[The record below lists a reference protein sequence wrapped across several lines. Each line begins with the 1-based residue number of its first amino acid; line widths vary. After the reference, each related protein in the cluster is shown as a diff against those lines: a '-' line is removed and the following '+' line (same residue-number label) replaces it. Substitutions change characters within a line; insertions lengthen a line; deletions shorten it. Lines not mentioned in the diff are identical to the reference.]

1 VIGTGDRARVDGAGL
16 AYEVR
21 GEGEPVVLIH
31 AGVCADWFRAL
42 PDEPALAGHRLVP
55 YHRAG
60 YGESDPLE
68 GPLGIGRQAAQ
79 CHGLMRRL
87 GIRRAHVVGHSSS
100 AAIAL
105 QLALDHPGAVHSL
118 ALLETALLVVPSGPF
133 AGEAVRAYR
142 AGDAATAVD
151 VWLRGVC
158 GPGYRSTLDRAL
170 PGAFEQAVS
179 DAGTFFGQELPA
191 IREWPFDAA
200 AAARVT
206 QSVSHN
212 SPPTAGHPA
221 GHSDAPRRAAH
232 RLRLWATRP
241 ARRSTT
247 PGGSSPRRGVMRHA
261 LSPRSSS
268 SAGAAGRSAPPSPSV
283 TPCCAAGSP
292 GRSRSSSLRRPI
304 SCTWRTRPAWRKP
317 SPGSSTGTP
326 CPAGSRP
333 ATHGTGGKPPGAGRC
348 GA

>member
-1 VIGTGDRARVDGAGL
+1 MTGTGDRARVDGAGL

-42 PDEPALAGHRLVP
+42 PDEPALAGHRLVR

-68 GPLGIGRQAAQ
+68 GPLGIGRQAAH
-79 CHGLMRRL
+79 CHELMRRL
-87 GIRRAHVVGHSSS
+87 GIRRAHIVGHSSS

-158 GPGYRSTLDRAL
+158 GPGYRSTLDRVL
-170 PGAFEQAVS
+170 PGAFEQAVA

-200 AAARVT
+200 AATRVT
-206 QSVSHN
+206 Q
-212 SPPTAGHPA
+212 PA
-221 GHSDAPRRAAH
+221 LVVLGGRSGEVG
-232 RLRLWATRP
+232 P
-241 ARRSTT
+241 AFAE
-247 PGGSSPRRGVMRHA
+247 RHA
-261 LSPRSSS
+261 LLCGWLPR
-268 SAGAAGRSAPPSPSV
+268 AEPFVLPAATHLLHVAN
-283 TPCCAAGSP
+283 
-292 GRSRSSSLRRPI
+292 
-304 SCTWRTRPAWRKP
+304 
-317 SPGSSTGTP
+317 
-326 CPAGSRP
+326 PAGM
-333 ATHGTGGKPPGAGRC
+333 AEALAGFFDRHPMS
-348 GA
+348 GR